1 MPRRSFRK
9 KTVMSRGFALFKKYK
24 MKNSVQLRKKGADRM
39 MKMKSMTLKVKT
51 RVNLMSLRKSHRVME
66 NEERGLR
73 KNRLV

>member
-1 MPRRSFRK
+1 
-9 KTVMSRGFALFKKYK
+9 